1 MNEQELFI
9 KKLSGIDTFAAGKDG
24 ILTETEIQH
33 LRRLVRELA
42 YASALVEVNA

>member
-24 ILTETEIQH
+24 ILTETEIQQYFEY
-33 LRRLVRELA
+33 RFGCPGYRGR
-42 YASALVEVNA
+42 